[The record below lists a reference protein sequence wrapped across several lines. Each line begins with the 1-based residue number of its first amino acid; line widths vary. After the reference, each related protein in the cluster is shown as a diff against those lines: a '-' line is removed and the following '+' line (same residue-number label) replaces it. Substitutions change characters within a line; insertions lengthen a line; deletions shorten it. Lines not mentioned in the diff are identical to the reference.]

1 MANSS
6 GSSPQS
12 SSARRSNPPET
23 PHVQLVVRPA
33 AAPFPGPRV
42 TLFAAQELPMTENN
56 AIPRRKFLAQ
66 TAATAAALTIVP
78 RHVLAPGFVPP
89 SDMLNIAD
97 IGVGG
102 MGRANLINLA
112 SQNIVASCDVDWG
125 FAGKSLDRL
134 DADIDKL
141 RTPLDAPPADLP
153 PPHPPPPFSHAHAN
167 PPLPN

>member
-1 MANSS
+1 MASSS

-42 TLFAAQELPMTENN
+42 TLFAEQELPMTENN

-78 RHVLAPGFVPP
+78 RHVLGRGFVPP
-89 SDMLNIAD
+89 SDMLNIPG

-102 MGRANLINLA
+102 VEHVPGR
-112 SQNIVASCDVDWG
+112 
-125 FAGKSLDRL
+125 GKAAAAEDPQSTRL
-134 DADIDKL
+134 NS
-141 RTPLDAPPADLP
+141 TP
-153 PPHPPPPFSHAHAN
+153 
-167 PPLPN
+167 